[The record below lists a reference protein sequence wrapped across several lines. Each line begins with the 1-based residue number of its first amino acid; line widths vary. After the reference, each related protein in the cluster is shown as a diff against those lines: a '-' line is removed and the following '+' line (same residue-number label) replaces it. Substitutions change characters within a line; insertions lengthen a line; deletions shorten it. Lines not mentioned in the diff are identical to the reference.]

1 MADGAAQDSM
11 AAMQA
16 AFIKQN
22 QVLNETV
29 HQLQEVKA
37 SQERVAKKAK
47 REEASASKKGSHRGI
62 NAATLDTPQR
72 RAAITSRNNALRCGA
87 KRPQLNERQT
97 QQKSRTQRFPFLAMF
112 AFSACPWA
120 VDSENRFVHRE

>member
-1 MADGAAQDSM
+1 MPLGAGRAQCFP
-11 AAMQA
+11 ATAGPGPG
-16 AFIKQN
+16 
-22 QVLNETV
+22 L
-29 HQLQEVKA
+29 
-37 SQERVAKKAK
+37 
-47 REEASASKKGSHRGI
+47 GSHRGI

-112 AFSACPWA
+112 AFSAFPWA